1 MIKLSR
7 GEKIFD
13 VFNILLLVL
22 LSALFLLPFIVVLSS
37 SFMSPEEYAWRG
49 SFVLIPERWDLG
61 AYRLLFA
68 RSNALTN
75 AFAVTLFRVSVGT
88 FLNLAFTST
97 MAYVLARRTLPFR
110 TGLTLIVFI
119 TMIFGGGL
127 IPTFLLV
134 DALHLTDSVWA
145 MIVPSLVNAYWMLL
159 LRNFFMSI
167 PEEMEEAAI
176 MDGASPQVIYWK
188 IALPLSLPALAT
200 IGLFYAV
207 MHWNAWF
214 DAAIYLSDP
223 QKYPMQLLLRGLL
236 ALTSAEQL
244 GVTEHPPPAE
254 ALKSA
259 MIIVTTVPILLVYPF
274 VQRYFVKGIMVGSIK
289 G

>member
-1 MIKLSR
+1 
-7 GEKIFD
+7 
-13 VFNILLLVL
+13 
-22 LSALFLLPFIVVLSS
+22 
-37 SFMSPEEYAWRG
+37 
-49 SFVLIPERWDLG
+49 
-61 AYRLLFA
+61 
-68 RSNALTN
+68 
-75 AFAVTLFRVSVGT
+75 
-88 FLNLAFTST
+88 
-97 MAYVLARRTLPFR
+97 
-110 TGLTLIVFI
+110 
-119 TMIFGGGL
+119 
-127 IPTFLLV
+127 
-134 DALHLTDSVWA
+134 
-145 MIVPSLVNAYWMLL
+145 
-159 LRNFFMSI
+159 
-167 PEEMEEAAI
+167 